1 VTVDH
6 DGAFVPMDEHEHG
19 LHESAARLR
28 TVLESIDQAYCVC
41 TMVVVDGE
49 PVDYRFVEVNPLF
62 EQMTGVVDAPGHTA
76 LELVPDLERHWIET
90 YARVAL
96 GGETLRFEQGSD
108 AMGRWFDVFAVP
120 VAPRGHFALVFR
132 DQTERRAAEVALLE
146 SEQRF
151 RTMADHLP
159 MFVWKYGAD
168 GQRIWVNQTMCDF
181 FGRSRD
187 EMIAGQWTAPTHP
200 DDDDDLP
207 AAFERSVLERTTFHA
222 EARVRR
228 RDGAWRWIET
238 WGRPRF
244 GPNGDYAGHLGT
256 SVDITERREG
266 ELAAQRGAMFLRR
279 LIDNLFSFVG
289 VLTPDG
295 TLIETNRAPLEAAG
309 MAPDDVLGQKFWD
322 ARWWS
327 VTPET
332 QTQLRDAVERAVGG
346 ETVRYDV
353 QVRGIDDELT
363 WIDFQLAPLRDD
375 DGTVTHLVPSAN
387 VIDERIETE
396 RRLAAAL
403 DAERDTRRRVE
414 LLQRNATQLAGAI
427 TIDELA
433 TALLGELHDSL
444 GLGFTALEVV
454 VGEHITV
461 IARSKPLGAAVDRSA
476 QMHVDAD
483 LPGPIAI
490 RTNQP
495 VVLSGFDHI
504 AARFPDVV
512 DPANGLPPFE
522 TLAALPLR
530 AASGRAIGA
539 LFLASVE
546 AGWLDETTLDMLSSI
561 AGQAGLALERAELHQ
576 QVLDAREQEH
586 TIAIQLQ
593 RALLPDRL
601 ATHTNLEI
609 AARYSAA
616 SDLMA
621 VGGDWYDTFSWPDGH
636 LVVTVGDVV
645 GHDLAAA
652 TTMGRLRIGVN
663 ALVSR
668 AASSPAMVLD
678 AYRDYGDDLG
688 PAFATAAC
696 VAIHG
701 DTGQLRYSIAG
712 HPAPLIVHTDGRLQ
726 WLARA
731 VAPPLGVPSA
741 CGHVD
746 SALHLEPGA
755 TVVLYSDGL
764 IERRGEIIDEGFER
778 LAASAVRHAGSDPEA
793 LADLI
798 LGDLTRDVEIADDVI
813 VVCVRWSPAA
823 RQ

>member
-1 VTVDH
+1 MTIDQ
-6 DGAFVPMDEHEHG
+6 DGAAPTAEHD
-19 LHESAARLR
+19 LSESAARLR
-28 TVLESIDQAYCVC
+28 TVFESIDQGYCVC
-41 TMVVVDGE
+41 EMVVVDGE
-49 PVDYRFVEVNPLF
+49 PVDYRFIEVNPLF
-62 EQMTGVVDAPGHTA
+62 EHMTGLADAPGHTA
-76 LELVPDLERHWIET
+76 LELVPDLEHHWFET

-120 VAPRGHFALVFR
+120 VTPRGHFALVFR

-151 RTMADHLP
+151 RTMADQLP
-159 MFVWKYGAD
+159 MFVWKHGPD
-168 GQRIWVNQTMCDF
+168 GGRIWVNQTMCDF
-181 FGRSRD
+181 FGLSRD
-187 EMIAGQWTAPTHP
+187 DMIAEEWAASTHP

-207 AAFERSVLERTTFHA
+207 AAFERSVLDRTTFHG

-256 SVDITERREG
+256 SVDITERLEG
-266 ELAAQRGAMFLRR
+266 ELAAHRGALFLRR

-309 MAPDDVLGQKFWD
+309 IALDDVLGRKFWD
-322 ARWWS
+322 AHWWTGS
-327 VTPET
+327 PDT
-332 QTQLRDAVERAVGG
+332 QAQIRDAVERAAGG

-353 QVRGIDDELT
+353 QVRGIDDELI

-375 DGTVTHLVPSAN
+375 DGVITHLVPSGH
-387 VIDERIETE
+387 VISERIETE

-403 DAERDTRRRVE
+403 DAERRTRRRVE

-427 TIDELA
+427 AVDDLA
-433 TALLGELHDSL
+433 TVLLGELRDSL
-444 GLGFTALEVV
+444 GLGFTALEVLH
-454 VGEHITV
+454 GEHISV
-461 IARSKPLGAAVDRSA
+461 IAPSELPDTAVDRY
-476 QMHVDAD
+476 QQVHIDAD

-495 VVLSGFDHI
+495 VVLVGHDRI
-504 AARFPDVV
+504 GARFPDII
-512 DPANGLPPFE
+512 DPVNGLPPFE
-522 TLAALPLR
+522 TLATLPLR

-539 LFLASVE
+539 LFLASVD
-546 AGWLDETTLDMLSSI
+546 AGWLDEAMLGLLSSI
-561 AGQAGLALERAELHQ
+561 AGQAGLALERAQLHQ
-576 QVLDAREQEH
+576 QVLDAREEEH
-586 TIAIQLQ
+586 AIAIQLQ

-601 ATHTNLEI
+601 ADHPNLGI

-621 VGGDWYDTFSWPDGH
+621 VGGDWYDTFAWPDGH

-645 GHDLAAA
+645 GHDIAAA

-668 AASSPAMVLD
+668 VASSPAAVLD

-701 DTGQLRYSIAG
+701 DTGELRYSIAG
-712 HPAPLIVHTDGRLQ
+712 HPAPLVVRTDGRLQ
-726 WLARA
+726 WLTRA
-731 VAPPLGVPSA
+731 LAPPLGVPNER
-741 CGHVD
+741 GHLDTLVQ
-746 SALHLEPGA
+746 LEPGA

-764 IERRGEIIDEGFER
+764 IERRGEIIDDGFDR
-778 LAASAVRHAGSDPEA
+778 LAASAVRHAGSEPGV
-793 LADLI
+793 LADAI
-798 LGDLTRDVEIADDVI
+798 LADLTRDVEIADDVI
-813 VVCVRWSPAA
+813 VVCVRWSPAPPE
-823 RQ
+823 